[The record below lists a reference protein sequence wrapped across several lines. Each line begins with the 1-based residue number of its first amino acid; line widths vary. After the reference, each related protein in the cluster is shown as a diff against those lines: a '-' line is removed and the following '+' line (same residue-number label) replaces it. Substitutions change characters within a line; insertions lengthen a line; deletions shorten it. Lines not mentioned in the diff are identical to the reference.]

1 MLNTLKT
8 IEVEVSLKK
17 GSWALRALSFLGRH
31 VSQVKHLIAS
41 TQYARAWVFIFSSLE
56 MKEWRLK
63 EVKRLFQGHT
73 SWIIEL
79 ESEYQFVWF

>member
-1 MLNTLKT
+1 MLSALKT
-8 IEVEVSLKK
+8 IEVELSLKK
-17 GSWALRALSFLGRH
+17 GSWALQSFLGRH

-41 TQYARAWVFIFSSLE
+41 TQYARASVFIFSSLE
-56 MKEWRLK
+56 VKEWRLK